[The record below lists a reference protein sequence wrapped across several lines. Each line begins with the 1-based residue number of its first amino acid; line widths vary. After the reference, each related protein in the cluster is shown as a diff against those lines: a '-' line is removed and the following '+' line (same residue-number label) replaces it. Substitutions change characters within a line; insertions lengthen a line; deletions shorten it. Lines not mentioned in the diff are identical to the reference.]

1 MKIKGAMTILNKR
14 AKFYGKSVNWL
25 INELDNE
32 LYNNETTMV
41 LVAYEV
47 YKKDQGYRWKGT
59 ESDTWVKII
68 NEENVYE

>member
-1 MKIKGAMTILNKR
+1 M
-14 AKFYGKSVNWL
+14 
-25 INELDNE
+25 DNG
-32 LYNNETTMV
+32 LYNNENTMV

-59 ESDTWVKII
+59 EGDTWVKVI

>member
-59 ESDTWVKII
+59 EGDTWVKVIK
-68 NEENVYE
+68 EAV

>member
-1 MKIKGAMTILNKR
+1 MRIKGAMTVLNKR
-14 AKFYGKSVNWL
+14 AAFYGKSVEWL
-25 INELDNE
+25 INEMDNG

-59 ESDTWVKII
+59 EGDTWVRVT
-68 NEENVYE
+68 NEEIWA

>member
-25 INELDNE
+25 INELDND
-32 LYNNETTMV
+32 LWNSETTMV

-59 ESDTWVKII
+59 EGDTWVKVIK
-68 NEENVYE
+68 EAV

>member
-1 MKIKGAMTILNKR
+1 MEIKGAMTILNKR

-59 ESDTWVKII
+59 EGDTWVKVIK
-68 NEENVYE
+68 EAV